1 MLTFSR
7 RHLLSYVF
15 LSEPQ
20 TGKRVLGQSTLQS
33 ETRTSGY
40 ALTCE
45 DSCMHRVGCYTQEFL
60 CLHVSKNP
68 EFRLKML
75 CIFSPPVTLF
85 VCRFYLSSIWLFP
98 WQSKPVEFSRR
109 RSQLY
114 LDLTQVV
121 DRHEDG
127 RPQQARLGRDRDE
140 REEEEGAAC
149 CLLLNYSLPGL
160 KVD

>member
-45 DSCMHRVGCYTQEFL
+45 GICMYRVVCFIQMFL
-60 CLHVSKNP
+60 CLHVPKNT
-68 EFRLKML
+68 EFRLKIL
-75 CIFSPPVTLF
+75 CLFSPPVTLF
-85 VCRFYLSSIWLFP
+85 VCRLYLSSTWLFP
-98 WQSKPVEFSRR
+98 WQFKPVEFPRR
-109 RSQLY
+109 RRWLY
-114 LDLTQVV
+114 LDWTQVV
-121 DRHEDG
+121 DRHGDG

-140 REEEEGAAC
+140 RKEGEGAA
-149 CLLLNYSLPGL
+149 
-160 KVD
+160 